1 MDTSDGT
8 GAARRD
14 GSNGSGGEAMGPH
27 PPGAGGREEMISE
40 IAHASEGGFG
50 SSRSQSHNSSS
61 GKGGMKPPRLV
72 SVDRAE
78 SGESK
83 RSTRSTHGKAA
94 AAAAAAPKVER
105 TTSSGSKK
113 GPKVERTASSGS
125 KKSASSGRKVKLED
139 DHDWVSKH
147 MKIKIKAVGDI
158 LNHDEELV
166 AMDEHLHEDLEATE
180 LTWKR
185 HFEHEAKLQSHDYTN
200 RYEVEAAEKEWQEA
214 ILHSPRSPRNSLS
227 SPRTKNAEVVQVIP
241 KHTIPLNSPCHASYE
256 HSSEKLH
263 SGSFQH
269 LGTRKK
275 PETFDP
281 GLRVTSTPRALDA
294 FHPKP

>member
-1 MDTSDGT
+1 MDTSDGM

-14 GSNGSGGEAMGPH
+14 GSIGSGGEAMGPH

-61 GKGGMKPPRLV
+61 GKGGMPPPRLV
-72 SVDRAE
+72 SVDRAA

-94 AAAAAAPKVER
+94 AASAPKVER

-158 LNHDEELV
+158 LNHDEELL

-185 HFEHEAKLQSHDYTN
+185 HFEHEAKLQSHDITN
-200 RYEVEAAEKEWQEA
+200 RHEVEAAEREWQEA
-214 ILHSPRSPRNSLS
+214 ILNSPQNSLS

-241 KHTIPLNSPCHASYE
+241 KHTIPLNSLCHTSYE

-269 LGTRKK
+269 LGMRKK

-281 GLRVTSTPRALDA
+281 GLRATSTPRALDA